1 MSEHTI
7 ELYLTTAQFRNKW
20 IIKNHFKLNCC
31 RLYVASYTLSP
42 IQEEA
47 YLRAVPQK
55 TIKFENYMYS
65 NTGLTNIIIKPT
77 ENVFNTQL
85 FMTQPRFRGIL
96 LIPQISSAV
105 HGSTINGFSTETDT
119 AGIGAIG
126 SPMVSPFSSSPGTCC
141 PYARVSSF
149 NVFVGNTPWFYQDVN
164 YGWEMYNNE
173 ILKSKTPFGNALRGF
188 SAGLL
193 DQHAWETNHGYI
205 YVSLDRWESS
215 SADNVPKTIGV
226 KFTNA
231 SNITCDYHCFL
242 MYEDE
247 ITINTSTGQL
257 II

>member
-1 MSEHTI
+1 
-7 ELYLTTAQFRNKW
+7 
-20 IIKNHFKLNCC
+20 
-31 RLYVASYTLSP
+31 
-42 IQEEA
+42 
-47 YLRAVPQK
+47 
-55 TIKFENYMYS
+55 
-65 NTGLTNIIIKPT
+65 
-77 ENVFNTQL
+77 
-85 FMTQPRFRGIL
+85 
-96 LIPQISSAV
+96 
-105 HGSTINGFSTETDT
+105 
-119 AGIGAIG
+119 
-126 SPMVSPFSSSPGTCC
+126 MVSPFSSSPGTCC